1 MLGLGTSILKPPTN
15 ILEDFVNATIQ
26 GTNGFVF
33 DGTGDFL
40 EVADHPELSFA
51 EPENGQVDSEF
62 SYAVWIKRDSVANGS
77 ADCLMSKCPEA
88 GANVNEFEYRIFFTG
103 NDLNVDTH
111 TGPET
116 SYRRHTYNNG
126 STGDWQH
133 WVITHSGNPASG
145 VTIYL
150 NGSDVGNLALGSG
163 GAGGNMQDFEQ
174 TFRIGRME
182 QNSFD
187 FDGRMMEATL
197 WKSEL
202 QPAEINYLYAGGTA
216 ARDPNFSAGAY
227 YSNNTVVAWWPMT
240 SAATGEKDN
249 SGTAFASNF
258 AADAS
263 KEGDVALDTSN
274 DGPF

>member
-1 MLGLGTSILKPPTN
+1 MLGLGSSIVKPPTN
-15 ILEDFVNATIQ
+15 ILANFVNATIQ

-51 EPENGQVDSEF
+51 EPENGYVDSEF

-77 ADCLMSKCPEA
+77 EDCLMSKCPMSSSTT
-88 GANVNEFEYRIFFTG
+88 EFEYRIFFSG
-103 NDLNVDTH
+103 NDLYVDTH
-111 TGPET
+111 TGPEA
-116 SYRRHTYNNG
+116 SYRRHIYYNG

-133 WVITHSGNPASG
+133 WVITHSGDPVDG

-150 NGSDVGNLALGSG
+150 NGSDVGNLSTGTGGSG
-163 GAGGNMQDFEQ
+163 GNMSDFEQ
-174 TFRIGRME
+174 TFKIGRME
-182 QNSFD
+182 QTSFD
-187 FDGRMMEATL
+187 FDGRMMEAVL

-202 QPAEINYLYAGGTA
+202 GPAEVAYLYAGGTA

-227 YSNNTVVAWWPMT
+227 YSNNSVVAWWPMT
-240 SAATGEKDN
+240 SAATGHKDN
-249 SGTAFASNF
+249 SGTAFASSF

-263 KEGDVALDTSN
+263 KEGNVALDTSN